1 VTERD
6 SRQVTYGVATVFQVY
21 HYYAPTFLLFEAT
34 TLFVNVRWLLVE
46 LQLKDT
52 KLYLYNGLALL
63 LAWFVVRILWGYT
76 SSFFFWLDTLAAYRE
91 ASIRTPVMA
100 WYMVANVSLNLLNTV
115 WFFKI
120 VKGAVKALSGGR
132 K

>member
-1 VTERD
+1 MARLPPAADYTRTTTTSD
-6 SRQVTYGVATVFQVY
+6 
-21 HYYAPTFLLFEAT
+21 APCAAGPPGKPCGAGRGR
-34 TLFVNVRWLLVE
+34 VRARGACRA
-46 LQLKDT
+46 
-52 KLYLYNGLALL
+52 GLALL